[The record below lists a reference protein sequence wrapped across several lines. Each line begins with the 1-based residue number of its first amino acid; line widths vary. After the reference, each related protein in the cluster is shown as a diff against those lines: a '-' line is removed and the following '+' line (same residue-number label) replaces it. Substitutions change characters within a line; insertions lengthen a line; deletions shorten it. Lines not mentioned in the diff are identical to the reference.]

1 MLLLCLLAGARVVGE
16 EAKVEAACA
25 CLALVLSA
33 RPVLEKRGRRG
44 RSE

>member
-1 MLLLCLLAGARVVGE
+1 MLLLCLLAGARVGE